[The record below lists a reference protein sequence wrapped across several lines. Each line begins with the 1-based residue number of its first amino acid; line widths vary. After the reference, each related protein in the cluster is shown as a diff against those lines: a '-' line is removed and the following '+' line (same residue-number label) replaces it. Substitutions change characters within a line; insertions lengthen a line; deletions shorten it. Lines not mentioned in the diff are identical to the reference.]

1 MPDYSVEQ
9 ELVQFGEGSLTFLEA
24 RIGEYS
30 GHSGVNGR
38 FLAYACQSKSN
49 EYNICKKDSAG
60 TGAEVKL
67 LSIGKQAY
75 PDDWSRDGRFLL
87 YEQPGEGTSSS
98 LWVLPVTGDAKPI
111 TYLKSSYYLAHA
123 RFSPDGCWVTY
134 ASDETGRVEVYV
146 QSFPAGRGKWQISS
160 HGGDQPSWRWD
171 GKELYY
177 IAADRSLVAV
187 PIETGAAFKAGT
199 PANLF
204 PAHVSSNGIQ
214 DDRNQYVASH
224 DGRRF
229 LINTIDERAGQ
240 APITVVVNWM
250 GLLKK

>member
-1 MPDYSVEQ
+1 M
-9 ELVQFGEGSLTFLEA
+9 
-24 RIGEYS
+24 
-30 GHSGVNGR
+30 
-38 FLAYACQSKSN
+38 
-49 EYNICKKDSAG
+49 
-60 TGAEVKL
+60 
-67 LSIGKQAY
+67 SIGKQAY

-187 PIETGAAFKAGT
+187 PIETGAAFNAGT

-204 PAHVSSNGIQ
+204 AAHVSSNGIQ

-229 LINTIDERAGQ
+229 LIKTIDERAGQ

-250 GLLKK
+250 ISAALHSNLSTTTHKPILQRSGLVLGRLSASLRFRRYNPWPRFLGR